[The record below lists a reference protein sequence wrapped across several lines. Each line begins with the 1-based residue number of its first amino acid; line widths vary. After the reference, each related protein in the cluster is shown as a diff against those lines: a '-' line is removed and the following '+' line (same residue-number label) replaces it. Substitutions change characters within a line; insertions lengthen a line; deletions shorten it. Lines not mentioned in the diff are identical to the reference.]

1 MGKRPN
7 KYGAAAHR
15 PAVEHL
21 GLRAEHFFVDHLDK
35 GLNRGAL
42 AGPDR
47 HVKQAKR
54 IIPPQ
59 SPNAAKSKFE
69 APTETPTNSM
79 QPAGGQ
85 WDAILVWAISAAV
98 LVVLYH
104 LFKHLFAKKTRDDE
118 QVLRQSVGA

>member
-21 GLRAEHFFVDHLDK
+21 GLRAEHFLVDHLDK
-35 GLNRGAL
+35 GLNQGAL
-42 AGPDR
+42 VGPDR

-54 IIPPQ
+54 VIRPR
-59 SPNAAKSKFE
+59 SPNAAKFKFK
-69 APTETPTNSM
+69 AATETPTNST
-79 QPAGGQ
+79 QPAGGE
-85 WDAILVWAISAAV
+85 WDAILVWAIIATV

-104 LFKHLFAKKTRDDE
+104 LFKHLSAKKTRDAE